1 MNTQPLAR
9 ITPVQRPATP
19 PLRRRHKAAIIVRF
33 LLSEGAEIPL
43 TDLPEDLQQDL
54 TQAMG
59 QLRYIDRDT
68 LAEVLGEFA
77 EELEQI
83 GLAFPDG
90 LAGALE
96 ALDGKLSP
104 ETAARLRREA
114 GVRQKGDAWARL
126 AALDPDVLLGF
137 FERESLEVSAVLLSK
152 LPTDKAA
159 GLLARMPGE
168 QARRVAFAMSRTE
181 QVTPE
186 AVYRIGVSLAT
197 QIDTAPP
204 REFEKPPAKRLG
216 EILDVSTA
224 NTRDSVLTGIEEDD
238 ADFARALRGVILTF
252 ADLRYRLKPIDA
264 PAVVRTIGEE
274 DMSIIIAGA
283 TAEGDVKAWEF
294 MLSNMSKRLSDQL
307 RNQARERTTPDE
319 ETTEGA
325 MARVVKVI
333 RRMQADDGLE
343 LLPIPDVRDE

>member
-1 MNTQPLAR
+1 MTSQPLAR
-9 ITPVQRPATP
+9 ITPVQRPAAA
-19 PLRRRHKAAIIVRF
+19 PLMRRHKAAIIVRF
-33 LLSEGAEIPL
+33 LLSEGADIPL
-43 TDLPEDLQQDL
+43 TDLPEELQQDL

-68 LAEVLGEFA
+68 LADVLGEFA
-77 EELEQI
+77 SELEQV

-96 ALDGKLSP
+96 TLDGRLSP

-126 AALDPDVLLGF
+126 AALDSDTLLGF

-159 GLLARMPGE
+159 SLLARMPGD
-168 QARRVAFAMSRTE
+168 QARRVAFAVSRTE

-197 QIDTAPP
+197 QIDQAPP
-204 REFEKPPAKRLG
+204 REFVKPPANRLG
-216 EILDVSTA
+216 EILDISNA
-224 NTRDSVLTGIEEDD
+224 LTRDTVLTGIDQDD

-252 ADLRYRLKPIDA
+252 ADLRHRLKPLDA
-264 PAVVRTIGEE
+264 PTLVRTVGDE
-274 DMSIIIAGA
+274 DITAIISGA
-283 TAEGDVKAWEF
+283 TAEGDIATWEF
-294 MLSNMSKRLSDQL
+294 LLSNMSKRLSDQL
-307 RNQARERTTPDE
+307 RTAARERTTADTS
-319 ETTEGA
+319 TTEAA
-325 MARVVKVI
+325 MSNVI
-333 RRMQADDGLE
+333 RTVRQMQSEDTLE
-343 LLPIPDVRDE
+343 LLPIPTPED

>member
-1 MNTQPLAR
+1 MTSQPLAR
-9 ITPVQRPATP
+9 ITPVQRPVAA
-19 PLRRRHKAAIIVRF
+19 PLQRRHKAAIIVRF
-33 LLSEGAEIPL
+33 LLSEGADIPL
-43 TDLPEDLQQDL
+43 TDLPEDLQQSL

-68 LAEVLGEFA
+68 LSDVLGEFA
-77 EELEQI
+77 SELEQI

-96 ALDGKLSP
+96 TLDGKLSP

-126 AALDPDVLLGF
+126 SALDADVLMGF

-159 GLLARMPGE
+159 GILARMPGD
-168 QARRVAFAMSRTE
+168 QARRVAFAVSRTE

-197 QIDTAPP
+197 QIDQAPP
-204 REFEKPPAKRLG
+204 KEFAKPPAKRLG

-238 ADFARALRGVILTF
+238 AEFARALRGVILTF
-252 ADLRYRLKPIDA
+252 ADLQYRLKPIDA
-264 PAVVRTIGEE
+264 PAVVRTIGDD
-274 DMSIIIAGA
+274 DMALIISGA
-283 TAEGDVKAWEF
+283 TEENDISSWKF
-294 MLSNMSKRLSDQL
+294 MLANMSKRLSDQL
-307 RNQARERTTPDE
+307 RSQARERTTPDTE
-319 ETTEGA
+319 EVETA

-333 RRMQADDGLE
+333 RRMQTENGLE
-343 LLPIPDVRDE
+343 LLPIPDVKE